1 MEVGSMLI
9 VAKTNVLAIGVHDRI
24 DDLKELPIR
33 LICLN
38 HGSEAVSSL
47 KTEKI
52 HSDISHWH
60 LKDMPDGAFLKG
72 LKSIRPDIPT
82 IAVIESNDPQQEI
95 QARSLGV
102 AAVVTED
109 DTEEHFRQIVC
120 GVLGLNHAGIL
131 EDLYAVK
138 EL

>member
-1 MEVGSMLI
+1 MYI
-9 VAKTNVLAIGVHDRI
+9 VAKTNVLAIGVYNRVES
-24 DDLKELPIR
+24 LKELPIR

-38 HGSEAVSSL
+38 RGNDAVRSL
-47 KTEKI
+47 KNETI
-52 HSDISHWH
+52 HSVISHWH

-72 LKSIRPDIPT
+72 LKSIRPDMPT
-82 IAVIESNDPQQEI
+82 IAVIEPNNPQQEI

-102 AAVVTED
+102 SAVITED
-109 DTEEHFRQIVC
+109 CSQEHFRQIVC
-120 GVLGLNHAGIL
+120 GVLGLRDAAVL